1 MWTIRVINSDDDFA
15 STFEYSSEKKAYNA
29 WNKGDFYSENTILA
43 ELCDPDGYEILDMS
57 PM

>member
-1 MWTIRVINSDDDFA
+1 MMILPAPLNIPVK
-15 STFEYSSEKKAYNA
+15 KKAYNA